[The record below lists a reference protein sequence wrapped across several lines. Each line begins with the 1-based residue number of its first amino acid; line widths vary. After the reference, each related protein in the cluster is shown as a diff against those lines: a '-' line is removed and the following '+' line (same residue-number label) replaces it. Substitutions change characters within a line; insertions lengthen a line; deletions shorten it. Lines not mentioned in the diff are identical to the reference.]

1 MFQVVSRQEP
11 VPRPL
16 ARVRERVARD
26 YMANHGPALFAE
38 LTDSLLTEAD
48 FQLYTERLAGVGP
61 LVRAE

>member
-16 ARVRERVARD
+16 ARVREQVVRD
-26 YMANHGPALFAE
+26 YVANHGPALFSE

-48 FQLYTERLAGVGP
+48 FQLYAERLADVGP
-61 LVRAE
+61 LVGAE